1 MGKETLGE
9 KTNEGVE
16 AHLAMQQD
24 EADDFTVALTP
35 QTDDPHTPAFTF
47 RAVLIGSFWGVIL
60 ACANILF
67 SFRTVAFSVPTGMA
81 QLLSYPMGIFLAYIL
96 PRGIL
101 NPGPFSIKEHVLIYI
116 IAGSAGG
123 KPYGVENVIGTQPL
137 TKASTLNRSWL
148 IPRSISEMH
157 CCGSAFLS

>member
-1 MGKETLGE
+1 MKHIEASDQTHTEDAAIETEDALATDE
-9 KTNEGVE
+9 KM
-16 AHLAMQQD
+16 AA
-24 EADDFTVALTP
+24 DFTVALTP

-47 RAVLIGSFWGVIL
+47 RSVLLGSFWGVLL

-67 SFRTVAFSVPTGMA
+67 SFRTNAFSVPTGMA

-123 KPYGVENVIGTQPL
+123 LPYGVDNVIGNYNLQF
-137 TKASTLNRSWL
+137 N
-148 IPRSISEMH
+148 
-157 CCGSAFLS
+157 